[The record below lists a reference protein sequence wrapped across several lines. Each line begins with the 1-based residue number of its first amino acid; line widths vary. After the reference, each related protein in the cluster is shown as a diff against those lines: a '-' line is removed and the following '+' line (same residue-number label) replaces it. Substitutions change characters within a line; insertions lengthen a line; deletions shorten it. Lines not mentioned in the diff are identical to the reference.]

1 MKCQQLNYNG
11 VEQSLLTL
19 LFATSTLIFVKLGA
33 VSLSFPFGLLLLLYV
48 AITTLG
54 KLKVTSKSKWLL
66 YFILVGIISS
76 TTSSFGVDYATVYF
90 WIQLFY
96 WLFLS
101 TYVSNVYTK
110 VNWTII
116 SRVLAVCTILIGIL
130 FLLVV
135 PGLTQNGVSFL
146 MVLAG
151 PLGLYGIKKRI
162 LKIGYVFL
170 LLALILLNTSR
181 SGAIILFI
189 QICGLLLLHNINK
202 RKIIRLMWIVIV
214 AIYIFMLP
222 PIRSTVGEWVAPWS
236 PDLSQLLINP
246 HKTITEDK
254 DWLQRRFQV
263 QKGLQIFSNHPLLGI
278 GYNNFIKEEVNNNL
292 NVFTNIDAN
301 LLNIVE
307 QGSHYRVSHNT
318 YISIL
323 SETGILGSFFILIFF
338 IGILKVFLKHLD
350 QLKNTFEAY
359 LFISFCGIL
368 IYYYSISGFYGTMEW
383 LLFGMLTGAARKLS
397 LSRRIK

>member
-222 PIRSTVGEWVAPWS
+222 RYAV
-236 PDLSQLLINP
+236 L
-246 HKTITEDK
+246 
-254 DWLQRRFQV
+254 
-263 QKGLQIFSNHPLLGI
+263 
-278 GYNNFIKEEVNNNL
+278 
-292 NVFTNIDAN
+292 
-301 LLNIVE
+301 
-307 QGSHYRVSHNT
+307 
-318 YISIL
+318 
-323 SETGILGSFFILIFF
+323 
-338 IGILKVFLKHLD
+338 
-350 QLKNTFEAY
+350 
-359 LFISFCGIL
+359 
-368 IYYYSISGFYGTMEW
+368 
-383 LLFGMLTGAARKLS
+383 
-397 LSRRIK
+397 

>member
-278 GYNNFIKEEVNNNL
+278 GYNNFIKEEVNINL

-318 YISIL
+318 YIS
-323 SETGILGSFFILIFF
+323 ILIFF

>member
-1 MKCQQLNYNG
+1 M
-11 VEQSLLTL
+11 V
-19 LFATSTLIFVKLGA
+19 
-33 VSLSFPFGLLLLLYV
+33 
-48 AITTLG
+48 
-54 KLKVTSKSKWLL
+54 
-66 YFILVGIISS
+66 ILVGIISS

-278 GYNNFIKEEVNNNL
+278 GYNNFIKEEVNINL